1 MIVYLLYG
9 SDSVYVEDS
18 DSLIGVFSS
27 SEKAEKV
34 LDIWKK
40 DGFFSEGLYIL
51 ELAVDDPDLPFEY
64 HE

>member
-1 MIVYLLYG
+1 MEVYLLYG
-9 SDSVYVEDS
+9 SDSAYVEDS
-18 DSLIGVFSS
+18 DYLIGGFSS
-27 SEKAEKV
+27 KDKAEKV